1 MEGATNGA
9 RILAALR
16 TEVSLVRTV
25 SRSKGLRVILAQ
37 IGGGTPKIEHVTAF
51 AQLGYECPWR
61 KGLSR
66 FRTARWRGRNNCE
79 TVAAL
84 LGIGRRH
91 EREERQRN

>member
-1 MEGATNGA
+1 MEGATDGA

-25 SRSKGLRVILAQ
+25 SRPKGLRVILAQ
-37 IGGGTPKIEHVTAF
+37 IGGGMPKIEQIPAF
-51 AQLGYECPWR
+51 AQLGYERRWR

-66 FRTARWRGRNNCE
+66 FRATRRRGWNDCE

-84 LGIGRRH
+84 LSIDRPQD
-91 EREERQRN
+91 REERHRN